1 MSKYKRPILYIAIIL
16 WLCVYGTRFY
26 DQTRTFSF
34 NDLIMEHID
43 GTEIDSIYI
52 LKSKEIQHYSIG
64 SVKDKK
70 EIELVI
76 SIGSVED
83 KKEIELVMKSLPEL
97 KVKKATFAHAF
108 PRPPKYQ
115 LRIKGEDGE
124 LLDFTISEN
133 GEISLHDHEKSKTK
147 EYKITNEF
155 VFDKLKFLDQFLK
168 EIEESKR

>member
-1 MSKYKRPILYIAIIL
+1 MSKYKRPIIYIAIIL
-16 WLCVYGTRFY
+16 WFCVYGTRFY

-64 SVKDKK
+64 SVK
-70 EIELVI
+70 E
-76 SIGSVED
+76 
-83 KKEIELVMKSLPEL
+83 KKEIELVMKSLPEM
-97 KVKKATFAHAF
+97 KVQKGSSGLVFPEF
-108 PRPPKYQ
+108 PRYH
-115 LRIKGEDGE
+115 LTIKGENGV
-124 LLDFTISEN
+124 LLGFFISEK
-133 GEISLHDHEKSKTK
+133 GEILLYDYEKSKDKTQ

>member
-1 MSKYKRPILYIAIIL
+1 MSKYKRPIIYIAIIL
-16 WLCVYGTRFY
+16 WFCVYGTRFY

-43 GTEIDSIYI
+43 GTDIDSIYI
-52 LKSKEIQHYSIG
+52 LKSKEIQHYSLG
-64 SVKDKK
+64 SVK
-70 EIELVI
+70 
-76 SIGSVED
+76 D
-83 KKEIELVMKSLPEL
+83 KKEIELVMKSLPEI

-108 PRPPKYQ
+108 PGPPSYQ

-124 LLDFTISEN
+124 LLEFIISEN
-133 GEISLHDHEKSKTK
+133 GEISLHDYEKSKTK